1 MTYLIQKTNLVVLD
15 FNTNSVHIYNN
26 IVYREDI
33 DSLLKELNHNI
44 DEVSYMWSDNLNIE
58 FKQL

>member
-1 MTYLIQKTNLVVLD
+1 MEKTNLIVLD
-15 FNTNSVHIYNN
+15 FNTSSVHIYNN
-26 IVYREDI
+26 IVYTEDI

>member
-1 MTYLIQKTNLVVLD
+1 MEKTNLIVLD
-15 FNTNSVHIYNN
+15 FNTSSVHIYNN
-26 IVYREDI
+26 VTYIEDI
-33 DSLLKELNHNI
+33 DSLLKDLNHNI

>member
-1 MTYLIQKTNLVVLD
+1 MEKTNLIVLD

-26 IVYREDI
+26 ITYTEDI

>member
-1 MTYLIQKTNLVVLD
+1 MEKTNLIVLD
-15 FNTNSVHIYNN
+15 FNTSSVHIYNN
-26 IVYREDI
+26 VIYTEDI
-33 DSLLKELNHNI
+33 DSLLKDLNHNI

>member
-1 MTYLIQKTNLVVLD
+1 MEKTNLIVLD
-15 FNTNSVHIYNN
+15 FNTSSVHIYNS
-26 IVYREDI
+26 VTYTEDI

>member
-1 MTYLIQKTNLVVLD
+1 MEKTNLIVLD
-15 FNTNSVHIYNN
+15 FNTSSVHIYNN
-26 IVYREDI
+26 ATYTEDI
-33 DSLLKELNHNI
+33 DSLLKDLNHNI

>member
-1 MTYLIQKTNLVVLD
+1 MEKTNLIVLD
-15 FNTNSVHIYNN
+15 FNNSSVHIYNN
-26 IVYREDI
+26 ITYTEDI

>member
-1 MTYLIQKTNLVVLD
+1 MEKTNLIVLD

-26 IVYREDI
+26 IIYTEDI

>member
-1 MTYLIQKTNLVVLD
+1 MEKTNLIVLD
-15 FNTNSVHIYNN
+15 FNTGSVHIYNN
-26 IVYREDI
+26 VTYTEDI

>member
-1 MTYLIQKTNLVVLD
+1 MEKTNLIVLD

-26 IVYREDI
+26 VTYTEDI

>member
-1 MTYLIQKTNLVVLD
+1 MENLVVLD
-15 FNTNSVHIYNN
+15 FNTSSVTIYNN
-26 IVYREDI
+26 VEYTEDVET
-33 DSLLKELNHNI
+33 LLNKLGHNI

>member
-1 MTYLIQKTNLVVLD
+1 MEKTNLIVLD

-26 IVYREDI
+26 IVYTEDI